1 MSLKFSKLFKS
12 YLGKDAVYNFIN
24 SVIEESKYC
33 SEVMK
38 KNFLKEFVMTKED
51 KEDFEDS
58 TKCCICDNSYVGG
71 DVKVKG
77 CQSTGKYRD
86 SAHRDCNI
94 NVKVIYIIPVVF
106 RNLKNNDSHLI
117 MQEIGKFTK

>member
-1 MSLKFSKLFKS
+1 
-12 YLGKDAVYNFIN
+12 
-24 SVIEESKYC
+24 
-33 SEVMK
+33 
-38 KNFLKEFVMTKED
+38 MTKED

-58 TKCCICDNSYVGG
+58 ESVIIHIYVGG

-77 CQSTGKYRD
+77 RCQSTGKYRD

-94 NVKVIYIIPVVF
+94 NVKLIYKIPVVF

-117 MQEIGKFTK
+117 MQEIGKFTKQIRKLYEL